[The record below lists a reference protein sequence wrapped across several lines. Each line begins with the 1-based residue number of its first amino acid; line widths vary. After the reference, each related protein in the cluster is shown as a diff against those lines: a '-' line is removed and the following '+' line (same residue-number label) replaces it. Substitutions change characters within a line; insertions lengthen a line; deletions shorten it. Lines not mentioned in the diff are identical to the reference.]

1 MKENYKACAHALQAF
16 MFCLPTRVMGVKISS
31 LVTKE
36 KITLESLA
44 NKTLAVDALNT
55 LYQFLSIIRQYDGTP
70 LKDTHGNITSHL
82 SGLFYRSI
90 NQMSAG
96 VHLVYVFDGKAPDL
110 KTTTTNKRRA
120 VRKEA
125 REKWQ
130 EALEKGDLIEAK
142 KHAQASVEMTE
153 DILAESKE
161 LLAALGIP
169 VVQAPSEGEAQA
181 SYMAKKGD
189 VYAVA
194 SSDLDSI
201 LFGAPRLIR
210 NLNITGK
217 RKIPGTGAYR
227 DVVPEVLSCN
237 KILKELG
244 ITHEQ
249 LINLGILIG
258 TDYNPGG
265 IKGIGPKT
273 ALKLVRKHP
282 KFDDLMANVKWESE
296 TSPEKIRD
304 FFLSPPVTNGYS
316 LEQGV
321 PDIEKVKKILCGRHE
336 FSGERVDNTFKKLLE
351 LDEKK
356 KQTTLGKWG

>member
-1 MKENYKACAHALQAF
+1 
-16 MFCLPTRVMGVKISS
+16 
-31 LVTKE
+31 
-36 KITLESLA
+36 
-44 NKTLAVDALNT
+44 
-55 LYQFLSIIRQYDGTP
+55 
-70 LKDTHGNITSHL
+70 
-82 SGLFYRSI
+82 
-90 NQMSAG
+90 
-96 VHLVYVFDGKAPDL
+96 
-110 KTTTTNKRRA
+110 
-120 VRKEA
+120 
-125 REKWQ
+125 
-130 EALEKGDLIEAK
+130 
-142 KHAQASVEMTE
+142 
-153 DILAESKE
+153 
-161 LLAALGIP
+161 
-169 VVQAPSEGEAQA
+169 A

-282 KFDDLMANVKWESE
+282 AFDDLFANVKWDCEIQPE
-296 TSPEKIRD
+296 TIRD
-304 FFLSPPVTNGYS
+304 FFISPPVTDDYAIV
-316 LEQGV
+316 QGA
-321 PDIEKVKKILCGRHE
+321 PDIEKVKKILCTRHE
-336 FSGERVDNTFKKLLE
+336 FLEERVDNTFRKLLE
-351 LDEKK
+351 LNERK